1 MLQVSG
7 EVGEHPRVLRLSL
20 LDVASSGSAESK
32 SAMSSLGCWVPPDT
46 ATCLQPED
54 VARVVVDMVDIM
66 DKADVTEVNVEN
78 VKKHK

>member
-1 MLQVSG
+1 
-7 EVGEHPRVLRLSL
+7 
-20 LDVASSGSAESK
+20 
-32 SAMSSLGCWVPPDT
+32 MSSLGCWVPPDT